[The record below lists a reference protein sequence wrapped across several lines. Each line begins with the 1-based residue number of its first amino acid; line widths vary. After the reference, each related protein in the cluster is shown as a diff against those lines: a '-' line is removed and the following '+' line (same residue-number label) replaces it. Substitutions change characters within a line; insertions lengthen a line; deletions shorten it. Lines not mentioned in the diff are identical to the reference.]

1 MIDRVLTV
9 FFGAVIGGAL
19 TIVIEVM
26 VFVYC
31 EWRDDSRRMKEIM
44 QAQHKKQEADE

>member
-1 MIDRVLTV
+1 MIDRVLTI

-31 EWRDDSRRMKEIM
+31 DWRYEARRMKEIM
-44 QAQHKKQEADE
+44 QARHKRQEAGE